1 MSNAMITVCGIAF
14 VFVMTA
20 LGAATVFLLKKQI
33 SPAFSACIMGFSS
46 GIMVAASVWSMLI
59 PAITQGKGV
68 LSVIAPVF
76 GVILGGVFL
85 QLLGALLPKNERS
98 ATLKFFLAVTL
109 HNIPEGLAVGF
120 AFGAATT
127 VGASA
132 SFLSALGLAFG
143 IGLQNFPEGAAVSL
157 PVLQTGKGRFFSFSW
172 GVASGV
178 VEPIFATAGY
188 FLAAMLCGV
197 QPWLL
202 GFAAGAMLYV
212 VAEYLIPEATK
223 EKTAFGVW
231 GFLLGFLMM
240 MTLDVALG

>member
-1 MSNAMITVCGIAF
+1 MDNAMITVCGIAF

-33 SPAFSACIMGFSS
+33 SPPFRACIMGFSS

-68 LSVIAPVF
+68 LSIIAPVF
-76 GVILGGVFL
+76 GVILGGLFL
-85 QLLGALLPKNERS
+85 QLLGALLPKNKRS
-98 ATLKFFLAVTL
+98 GTVKFFLAVTL

-120 AFGAATT
+120 AFGAATAI
-127 VGASA
+127 GEKAA
-132 SFLSALGLAFG
+132 FLSALGLAFG

-157 PVLQTGKGRFFSFSW
+157 PVMQAGKSRFFSFWW

-178 VEPIFATAGY
+178 VEPIFATVGY
-188 FLAAMLCGV
+188 FLAAMFCGV

-202 GFAAGAMLYV
+202 GFAAGAMLY
-212 VAEYLIPEATK
+212 ATTEYLIPEAIK
-223 EKTAFGVW
+223 EKTTFGVW

>member
-1 MSNAMITVCGIAF
+1 MGNAMITVCGIAF
-14 VFVMTA
+14 VFVMTVF
-20 LGAATVFLLKKQI
+20 GSATVFLLKRQL
-33 SPAFSACIMGFSS
+33 SPSFSACIMGFSS

-59 PAITQGKGV
+59 PAISQGKGV
-68 LSVIAPVF
+68 LSVIAPVC
-76 GVILGGVFL
+76 GVILGGLFL
-85 QLLGALLPKNERS
+85 QLLGFLLPKNERS
-98 ATLKFFLAVTL
+98 GTVKFFLAVTL

-120 AFGAATT
+120 AFG
-127 VGASA
+127 VASA
-132 SFLSALGLAFG
+132 LGGTTAFLSALGLAFG

-157 PVLQTGKGRFFSFSW
+157 PVMQSGKSHFRSFLW

-202 GFAAGAMLYV
+202 GFAAGAMLY
-212 VAEYLIPEATK
+212 ATTEYLIPEAIK

-231 GFLLGFLMM
+231 GFLLGFLVM